1 MWKQA
6 ESMSTTSTTSPV
18 RIWSGAF
25 FPRKKKG
32 ESGNWAELG
41 FSLKKKIPVPK
52 IVSRQISTGL
62 VELVVDMNFSRNAL
76 DRLYDPSACSSTTL
90 DMYPTPPPP
99 HLIGTNFRLSRKP
112 DPSVPHKTT
121 WCMLTIPTF
130 SACVGCFS
138 ALFSSPSQSPLKK
151 FLSSRRNFLKGG
163 WKRRRGGSVTGPT
176 HSNRLSI

>member
-1 MWKQA
+1 M
-6 ESMSTTSTTSPV
+6 ETS
-18 RIWSGAF
+18 RINLHNQFDQSSKNLVGSLF
-25 FPRKKKG
+25 SQKKKRG
-32 ESGNWAELG
+32 ERKLGGARLFAE
-41 FSLKKKIPVPK
+41 KKNPVPK